1 MEYVRLGRT
10 GMKVSRLCLGTMSY
24 GSSAW
29 HDWVLDEEESRPFF
43 KQALEAGINFF
54 DTADMYSLGRSEE
67 VTGRAL
73 RDFAVRD
80 EVIIATKVY
89 NPMKEDPNARGLSRK
104 HILDSADASLRRLG
118 TDYIDLYQIHRWDN
132 ETPIEET
139 LQALDDLVRWGK
151 VRYIG
156 ASSMYAWQFCK
167 ALYTSRL
174 QGFSEFV
181 SMQNQYNAVY
191 REEEREMIP
200 LCRDQG
206 VALIPWSP
214 MARGFLARSEEQQQR
229 KETTRRQTDGLAKEW
244 YALEQDRRVRERV
257 LELARSHGLKPAQ
270 IALAWLLGQG
280 GITAPIIGATKKGH
294 IKDAAGALELSLSEE
309 ELEYLREPY
318 RPRQVIGRLSDPN
331 EAPGR

>member
-1 MEYVRLGRT
+1 MEYVRFGKT

-29 HDWVLDEEESRPFF
+29 RDWVLDEQESRPFF

-104 HILDSADASLRRLG
+104 HILDSVDASLRRLG

-174 QGFSEFV
+174 HGFSEFV

-206 VALIPWSP
+206 IALIPWSP
-214 MARGFLARSEEQQQR
+214 MARGFLARSAEKQQQQ
-229 KETTRRQTDGLAKEW
+229 ETTRRQTDGLANEW
-244 YALEQDRRVRERV
+244 YVLEQDRRIRERV
-257 LELARSHGLKPAQ
+257 LELAQSHGVKPAQ
-270 IALAWLLGQG
+270 IALAWLLGQP
-280 GITAPIIGATKKGH
+280 GITAPIIGATKEGH
-294 IKDAAGALELSLSEE
+294 IRDAAGALELRLSEE
-309 ELEYLREPY
+309 ELQYLREPY
-318 RPRQVIGRLSDPN
+318 GPRQVIGRLSDPN
-331 EAPGR
+331 EALGR